1 VHDVGLPNLVLS
13 VVAPDDALPAAH
25 PAAGKTMSGGR
36 ATAYVCAGPVCS
48 LPITDPIALAADLR
62 QR

>member
-1 VHDVGLPNLVLS
+1 
-13 VVAPDDALPAAH
+13 
-25 PAAGKTMSGGR
+25 MSGGR

-48 LPITDPIALAADLR
+48 LPIADPIALAADLR